1 MNFIEAYKKGQEGTN
16 KGLPMGEGLE
26 NISAAINDLQRAMI
40 YVVAG
45 AAKGGKSTL
54 VDAGFVIGPCLFVI
68 NKLLYSLQ

>member
-1 MNFIEAYKKGQEGTN
+1 MNLIEAYKKGQEGAN

-45 AAKGGKSTL
+45 AAKGKIKFR
-54 VDAGFVIGPCLFVI
+54 V
-68 NKLLYSLQ
+68 